1 MVVVSMLE
9 FVVVKGAWAK
19 VSKSAAVN
27 ARARSLSLSL
37 PHPPLQV
44 SAFIG
49 LLFNAYVGHLTT
61 KLLRLLALYP
71 RERIEQIISG
81 HVEQLE
87 QQAGVRFY

>member
-1 MVVVSMLE
+1 M
-9 FVVVKGAWAK
+9 
-19 VSKSAAVN
+19 
-27 ARARSLSLSL
+27 
-37 PHPPLQV
+37 